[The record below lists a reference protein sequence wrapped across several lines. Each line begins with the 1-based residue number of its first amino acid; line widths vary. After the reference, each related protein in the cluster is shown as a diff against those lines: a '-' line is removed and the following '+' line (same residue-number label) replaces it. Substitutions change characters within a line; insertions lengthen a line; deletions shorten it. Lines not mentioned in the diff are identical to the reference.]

1 MTNFRIMLLST
12 AAIGLTA
19 VAVTPAS
26 AGEVEKTMS
35 MSGHVARTVGV
46 VDNGDT
52 SMFLTDDS
60 NRSQSRMN
68 WNATAASEEMTFGAN
83 VDLRMDGGGNANGN
97 TPTASTVS
105 LNYSNVTVSNNMGT
119 LRIGLSDGAGDEY
132 GVHGSSLSGANGL
145 GMSSSSGATLG
156 GGFIV
161 KGSGAAGGAEDP
173 TALATTDGNAGF
185 STGWGNVVRYESP
198 DFNGFSAMVSL
209 TGGDT
214 RGGGGEI
221 VGANIGYGADY
232 DGVTVAAHI
241 SGANTDGNSTT
252 QESIWD
258 AGLGIELASG
268 LNFMGAYAEKNMAA
282 GNTQAPD
289 MWMGQIG
296 YDANVF
302 DAGETAINFT
312 YLQQDEANADTG
324 DYKAYGIN
332 LTQSL
337 SDYGTSIYAGISQQ
351 EYDTATVNYEDI
363 TAGWVGVKVA
373 F

>member
-26 AGEVEKTMS
+26 AGEVEKSMS
-35 MSGHVARTVGV
+35 MSGHVARSVGI

-52 SMFLTDDS
+52 AMFISDDS
-60 NRSQSRMN
+60 TRSQSRFKIG
-68 WNATAASEEMTFGAN
+68 ASAASEELTVGAN
-83 VDLRMDGGGNANGN
+83 VDLRLDGGGNN
-97 TPTASTVS
+97 TGAAPTAESIT
-105 LNYSNVTVSNNMGT
+105 LNYSNVTLSNNMGT
-119 LRIGLSDGAGDEY
+119 LRIGVSDGAGDEY

-145 GMSSSSGATLG
+145 GMSSSSGAEAK

-209 TGGDT
+209 TGGAT
-214 RGGGGEI
+214 GGGGEL
-221 VGANIGYGADY
+221 VSGNIGYSADY
-232 DGVTVAAHI
+232 DGVAVAAHL
-241 SGANTDGNSTT
+241 SGGNSSGSSAT
-252 QESIWD
+252 QDNIWD
-258 AGLGIELASG
+258 AGLGIELANG
-268 LNFMGAYAEKNMAA
+268 LNFMGAYAEKNLT
-282 GNTQAPD
+282 GTTTQDPE
-289 MWMGQIG
+289 MWMAQVG
-296 YDANVF
+296 YDASVF
-302 DAGETAINFT
+302 DAGGTAVNIT
-312 YLQQDEANADTG
+312 YVNQSDAVVDTS
-324 DYKAYGIN
+324 DYTAVGIN

-337 SDYGTSIYAGISQQ
+337 SDYGTDIYAGISQQ
-351 EYDTATVNYEDI
+351 TYDTSTANYEDI
-363 TAGWVGVKVA
+363 TAGWVGVKVS